1 MNIERLLIN
10 RISEL
15 IRNIGNT
22 WLEENPFPI
31 PIAPFSLLNKKDTLN
46 PSGHKC
52 LFCFYGFKINKKQ
65 KHQKWGVYVRLYDW
79 KTILWRL
86 Q

>member
-22 WLEENPFPI
+22 WLEKHPFAI
-31 PIAPFSLLNKKDTLN
+31 PIAPSSLKNIKDTLN
-46 PSGHKC
+46 PSGNKC
-52 LFCFYGFKINKKQ
+52 LFYFIRSITNQ
-65 KHQKWGVYVRLYDW
+65 KQKWGFYVRIYNW
-79 KTILWRL
+79 RSILWRV
-86 Q
+86 